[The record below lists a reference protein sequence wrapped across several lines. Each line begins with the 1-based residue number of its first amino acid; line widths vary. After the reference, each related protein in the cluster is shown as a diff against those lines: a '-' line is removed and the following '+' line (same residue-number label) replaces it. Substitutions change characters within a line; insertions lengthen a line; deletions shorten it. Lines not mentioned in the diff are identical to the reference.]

1 MRIFGAALVIL
12 LVAGAPAS
20 GEESRSGFHGDG
32 FGLELSGAMALSSA
46 SGGYVGG
53 RRFPQWELALR
64 LRIGEYFS
72 IGVVAETVSKTNEG
86 EEYEEKRQQIGFDL
100 QWRFRLTRVIRP
112 WVGVGMSWGSFERV
126 GTDEFYRFS
135 FHLSEY
141 PSVQSRLR
149 LRGIPQPRHRTIV
162 PCRAGHAARRR
173 VARDRVHDGRGGPES
188 HRRRALSDTVA
199 ARVPLT

>member
-135 FHLSEY
+135 FHLSEIPRFSLGCDFVVFPNLAIG
-141 PSVQSRLR
+141 PSFRVGRATQPDDGSHETEFTTVVVGLR
-149 LRGIPQPRHRTIV
+149 V
-162 PCRAGHAARRR
+162 
-173 VARDRVHDGRGGPES
+173 
-188 HRRRALSDTVA
+188 TVA
-199 ARVPLT
+199 VL